1 MTIDEQQ
8 RFELHVGLRQALGD
22 DVAGTL
28 MEHLPPSGWSDVAR
42 ARDLEHLREH
52 FDATIAT
59 MQTGIEARFV
69 RVDDRF
75 THYDERVDE
84 RFKRVDDR
92 FAQIEARLDSI
103 VRGLWAA
110 GTVFAGSFVALFS
123 LIATKL

>member
-8 RFELHVGLRQALGD
+8 RFELHVGLRQVLGD

-42 ARDLEHLREH
+42 ARDLEHLRDH
-52 FDATIAT
+52 FDTTIAT
-59 MQTGIEARFV
+59 MQTSIEARFA

-75 THYDERVDE
+75 THYEERVDE

-110 GTVFAGSFVALFS
+110 GTVFAGAFVALFS

>member
-8 RFELHVGLRQALGD
+8 RFELHVGLRQVLGD

-92 FAQIEARLDSI
+92 FTRIEACLDSI

>member
-92 FAQIEARLDSI
+92 FTRIEACLDSI
-103 VRGLWAA
+103 ARGLWVA